1 MKKATEIGG
10 RNIIHIMLHYISL
23 LDIANAILHI
33 VLYHNTDG
41 L

>member
-10 RNIIHIMLHYISL
+10 GNIIIIMLYQFLIAN
-23 LDIANAILHI
+23 IANAILHI
-33 VLYHNTDG
+33 ALYHNISN